1 MEGTMKKSQG
11 QVRTIT
17 EGQIDEYCKWL
28 YCQEKSQVT
37 IQKYRY
43 YLEQFKWFLEGK
55 NISKELIIVWKA
67 ALRKRF
73 SPVTANGALA
83 AVNGFFKYSGWLDFR
98 VKFFKVSSNVFCT
111 EQKELKKEDYKR
123 LVKVAQANNKERL
136 AMVLQTICSSGIRVS
151 ELPFI
156 TVEAARSGVAEVE
169 CKGRIRSVLLAGQLC
184 DLLIQY
190 AKRRNISSGMI
201 FITRNGK
208 AIDRSNIW
216 REMKALGRMA
226 GVAEEKIF
234 PHNLRH
240 LFARTFYMM
249 EKDLSRLADI
259 LGHSDVNTTRIYTK
273 ESGHAHLRILEQLDL
288 LVAQYNGIPLLL

>member
-1 MEGTMKKSQG
+1 MEGTMKKSLR

-17 EGQIDEYCKWL
+17 EDVIDDYCKWL

-43 YLEQFKWFLEGK
+43 YLEQFKWYLDGK
-55 NISKELIIVWKA
+55 SVSKELVILWKT

-83 AVNGFFKYSGWLDFR
+83 AVNGFFKYSGWSDCR

-111 EQKELKKEDYKR
+111 EQKELKKEEYKR
-123 LVKVAQANNKERL
+123 LVKVAQENNQERL

-169 CKGRIRSVLLAGQLC
+169 CKGRIRLVILTGQLC
-184 DLLIQY
+184 DLLIRY
-190 AKRRNISSGMI
+190 AKRRNIISGMI

-208 AIDRSNIW
+208 AMDRSNIW
-216 REMKALGRMA
+216 REMKALGRLA
-226 GVAEEKIF
+226 GVNEEKIF

-240 LFARTFYMM
+240 LFARTFYTM

-259 LGHSDVNTTRIYTK
+259 LGHSDVNTTRIYTR
-273 ESGHAHLRILEQLDL
+273 ESGHAHLKILEQLDL
-288 LVAQYNGIPLLL
+288 LVTQYNGIPLLL

>member
-1 MEGTMKKSQG
+1 MKENQRE
-11 QVRTIT
+11 VRTIT
-17 EGQIDEYCKWL
+17 EGVIEEYCKWL

-43 YLEQFKWFLEGK
+43 YLEQFSYFLEGRSI
-55 NISKELIIVWKA
+55 NKELVILWKA
-67 ALRKRF
+67 QLRKRF

-83 AVNGFFKYSGWLDFR
+83 AANGFFKYSGWPDCR
-98 VKFFKVSSNVFCT
+98 VRFYKISRSVFCT
-111 EQKELKKEDYKR
+111 EQKELNKGEYKR
-123 LVKVAQANNKERL
+123 LVKAAQENKNERL
-136 AMVLQTICSSGIRVS
+136 AMILQTICSSGIRIS

-156 TVEAARSGVAEVE
+156 TVEAVRSGVAEVE
-169 CKGRIRSVLLAGQLC
+169 CKGRIRTVILTRQLC
-184 DLLIQY
+184 EALTEY
-190 AKRRNISSGMI
+190 AKKRRIISGKI

-216 REMKALGRMA
+216 REMKALGRQA

-240 LFARTFYMM
+240 LFARTFYTM

-273 ESGHAHLRILEQLDL
+273 ESGHAHLKILEQLDL
-288 LVAQYNGIPLLL
+288 FVTQYNGIPLLL